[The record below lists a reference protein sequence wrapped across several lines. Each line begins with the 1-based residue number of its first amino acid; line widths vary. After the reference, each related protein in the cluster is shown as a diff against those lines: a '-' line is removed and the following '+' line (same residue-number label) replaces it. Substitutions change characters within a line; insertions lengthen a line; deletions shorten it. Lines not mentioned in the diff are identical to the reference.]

1 MFECNV
7 CHESF
12 EDADHLQDHFT
23 KPLHMS
29 AMLINPDVSLCCQ
42 ICRFDVTL
50 VDFTDHILSLEHR
63 SNLRT
68 LVFADKPTKEGTNK
82 LTIDRKKVAVPRQGG
97 AFAYLLLFDL
107 LWRKFGLFLAALNHF
122 HPLKKRNTV

>member
-7 CHESF
+7 CQESF
-12 EDADHLQDHFT
+12 EGAEQLQDHFT
-23 KPLHMS
+23 NPLHMS
-29 AMLINPDVSLCCQ
+29 AMQINPDVSLCCQ

-50 VDFTDHILSLEHR
+50 ADFTDHILSLEHR

-82 LTIDRKKVAVPRQGG
+82 LTIDRKKGCCSTTRGS
-97 AFAYLLLFDL
+97 
-107 LWRKFGLFLAALNHF
+107 FGVSTTL
-122 HPLKKRNTV
+122 